1 MSVEEQSNG
10 STCFVR
16 VLCHPGYGD
25 ATDFRVT
32 EAQQEGS
39 VGFGHQHV
47 LSLLFIH
54 KAKNCSGKYK
64 HTSTREHKRTQ
75 KRAFAHR
82 EAVIVCVQFYHD
94 LYTKEYKLW
103 ATGG

>member
-1 MSVEEQSNG
+1 MEKQSNG

-16 VLCHPGYGD
+16 VLCDPGYGD

-54 KAKNCSGKYK
+54 KAKN
-64 HTSTREHKRTQ
+64 RPEDIQAHKRMNTNMNS
-75 KRAFAHR
+75 
-82 EAVIVCVQFYHD
+82 
-94 LYTKEYKLW
+94 
-103 ATGG
+103 